1 MDVEGN
7 FLDGRSKAGC
17 VCVIPCP
24 QAATSLHDEPRRN
37 ESACGKPA
45 MVLDVVNV
53 VKTVRRCFGGTSVP
67 QVPVE
72 VSPGQSVSS

>member
-17 VCVIPCP
+17 ACVIPCP

-53 VKTVRRCFGGTSVP
+53 VENRPAVLRRHQRP
-67 QVPVE
+67 
-72 VSPGQSVSS
+72 PGAC